1 MLNKKQENKKNLDI
15 MVCCNEKMKKSASGN
30 IFNDEYVVNRLVLFG
45 RCETLI
51 NCCIVFLCYVNKF
64 LHIHAQ
70 IGK

>member
-1 MLNKKQENKKNLDI
+1 
-15 MVCCNEKMKKSASGN
+15 MKKSASGN

-45 RCETLI
+45 RCKTLI
-51 NCCIVFLCYVNKF
+51 NCCIVFLRYVNKF